1 MGEIIVIAEA
11 GVNHNGSIVIAK
23 KLVDAASSAG
33 ADYVK
38 FQTFVPDL
46 VVSEASQ
53 KANYQKLSNSQETQ
67 HEMLTKLTLDES
79 DYLDLI
85 AYCKYKK
92 IGFLSTAF
100 DEISALNLKKWGMNI
115 YKIPSGEITNKPLIE
130 FISALARKVI
140 LSTGMSTLDD
150 IENAIELI
158 RNNSKNIPI
167 IILHCTSEYP
177 APFNEVNLNSMLTIK
192 EKFNLP
198 VGYSDHTIGIEIPIA
213 SAALGAKVIEK
224 HFTLDKNMSGPDH
237 KASIDPT
244 ELKMMVSSIRN
255 IEKAL
260 GSEKKKEITSSEKKN
275 MCAVRRSIHLKKSI
289 KKGSVITKND
299 LIMLRPG
306 DGITPMDVDLVI
318 GTRTTEDLIKNRKL
332 KYEDYE

>member
-1 MGEIIVIAEA
+1 MSKIIIIAEA
-11 GVNHNGSIVIAK
+11 GVNHNGSIIIAK

-46 VVSEASQ
+46 IVSEAAQ
-53 KANYQKLSNSQETQ
+53 KADYQKASSIIETQ
-67 HEMLTKLTLDES
+67 HQMLTKLTLNEYE
-79 DYLDLI
+79 YLELI
-85 AYCKYKK
+85 TYCKEKK

-100 DEISALNLKKWGMNI
+100 DEVSALNLKKWGMDI

-130 FISALARKVI
+130 FISSIASEII

-150 IENAIELI
+150 IENAIEI
-158 RNNSKNIPI
+158 IKNNSNQIPI
-167 IILHCTSEYP
+167 TILHCTSEYP
-177 APFNEVNLNSMLTIK
+177 APFDEVNLNSMLTIRQ
-192 EKFNLP
+192 KFNLP

-213 SAALGAKVIEK
+213 SAAMGAKVIEK
-224 HFTLDKNMSGPDH
+224 HFTLDKKMSGPDH

-260 GSEKKKEITSSEKKN
+260 GSKEKEITNSERKN
-275 MCAVRRSIHLKKSI
+275 ITVVRRSIHISKLVR
-289 KKGSVITKND
+289 KGSIITKND

-306 DGITPMDVDLVI
+306 DGISPMDINIVI
-318 GTRTTEDLIKNRKL
+318 GTKAAKDLIKNNKL
-332 KYEDYE
+332 EHGDFK